1 MITVKLFERNKRYA
15 ITCNGHAEYAPL
27 GQDIVCASV
36 STLMY
41 TLANYITDKA
51 EEKGWKI
58 LNITF
63 DDKSTEV
70 VIDVLDESD
79 TNVLES
85 LFSMISDQLKDI
97 ADMYPLNVKIA
108 S

>member
-1 MITVKLFERNKRYA
+1 MINIKLFERNKRYA

-51 EEKGWKI
+51 DEKGWKI

-63 DDKSTEV
+63 DEDNTEV

>member
-41 TLANYITDKA
+41 TLANYISDKA
-51 EEKGWKI
+51 EEKDWKI

-63 DDKSTEV
+63 DDKTTEV

>member
-1 MITVKLFERNKRYA
+1 MINVKFYAKNNRYS
-15 ITCNGHAEYAPL
+15 IRTNGHAEYAPL

-41 TLANYITDKA
+41 TLANYIADKA

-63 DDKSTEV
+63 DEKTTEV
-70 VIDVLDESD
+70 VIDVLDKSD
-79 TNVLES
+79 NNILES
-85 LFSMISDQLKDI
+85 LFSMVEDQIKDI
-97 ADMYPLNVKIA
+97 SEMYPLNVKIA